1 MASTD
6 KGTFEDLG
14 FGMLDFSGYIES
26 DDDEPETVPS
36 PGSAHLVVIDKCEAL
51 FISATWAIVATV
63 GKHELGRST
72 SIDKTHSDAFI
83 KRWTR
88 QLIRSNKVRLKR
100 LGVDVPA
107 TYLSWGGVLDD
118 LED

>member
-1 MASTD
+1 MST
-6 KGTFEDLG
+6 TNPPDLDLPA
-14 FGMLDFSGYIES
+14 FGELDFSGFIES
-26 DDDEPETVPS
+26 DDEPETAPC

-72 SIDKTHSDAFI
+72 SIDKSHSDAFI